1 MEKILVAGG
10 AGYLGSTLVGHLLAS
25 GRHVTVLDNLMYNQW
40 SLWSYVS
47 HPHFEFVRGDVRD
60 ESTLKRVLADKDC
73 IYWLAAIVGA
83 GACDRDP
90 MLARGVNTDSVKL
103 LNRLRSSTQRVIF
116 PCTNS
121 GYGTKSGEVHCTELT
136 PMEPISLYG
145 ATKAEAERELLS
157 RPNSISLR
165 LATVF
170 GPSPRMRFDL
180 LVNDFVQRAATDGF
194 LVIYEKD
201 FKRNYIHV
209 ADVADAFIH
218 SLDHF
223 EKMSGQVY
231 NAGLDDANLSKD
243 ELAQL
248 VKKQVPKLY
257 VHYAEVG
264 SDPDKRN
271 YIVSNAK
278 LAEAGFRAQRS
289 LDLGVSQLLKACSLL
304 PMKPYANN

>member
-1 MEKILVAGG
+1 MEKVLVAGG

-25 GRHVTVLDNLMYNQW
+25 GRHVTVLDNLMYGQW
-40 SLWSYVS
+40 SLWSYVA
-47 HPHFEFVRGDVRD
+47 HPNFEFVRGDVRD
-60 ESTLKRVLADKDC
+60 EATLKRALDGKDSV
-73 IYWLAAIVGA
+73 IWLAAIVGA

-90 MLARGVNTDSVKL
+90 ILARSVNTDSVML
-103 LNRLRSSTQRVIF
+103 LNRLRAKSQRVVF

-121 GYGTKSGEVHCTELT
+121 GYGTKSGALHCTEET

-145 ATKAEAERELLS
+145 ETKVAAERALLDS
-157 RPNSISLR
+157 PNAISLR
-165 LATVF
+165 FATVF

-180 LVNDFVQRAATDGF
+180 LVNDFVQRAVTDGF

-209 ADVADAFIH
+209 GDAADAFVH
-218 SLDHF
+218 CLDNF
-223 EKMSGQVY
+223 ERMAGQPY
-231 NAGLDDANLSKD
+231 NAGLDEANLSKD

-248 VKKQVPKLY
+248 VKRHVPKLY
-257 VHYAEVG
+257 VHFAEVG

-278 LAEAGFRAQRS
+278 LAAAGFSARRS
-289 LDLGVSQLLKACSLL
+289 LDEGVAQLIKACRLL
-304 PMKPYANN
+304 PIKPYANN